1 MTTALLYAYAFVIV
15 QRSIR
20 ISGWHIS
27 GVRARSLGV
36 ADRKYIL

>member
-1 MTTALLYAYAFVIV
+1 MTTALSCAYAFVIV

-20 ISGWHIS
+20 RSGWHIS

-36 ADRKYIL
+36 ADRKDVL